1 MWKQGTLVRVWP
13 ASSNGSDPG
22 VYMNGDVCHLSLGWL
37 FLALCAHFPLLI
49 HVFLPCFLPLNL
61 CRRFGITNQD
71 ALANGETGTACR
83 GEEHD
88 ITLVWSI
95 TSGKR
100 LLLADGQE
108 VHFSVSRAQVF
119 EFSWTMKGNHV
130 LKVIAYATPPMN
142 AGPGFRQYDF
152 YVDGKSFFA
161 FPKVYRLGLRGGA
174 GGGGAGG
181 PPSAALTSQRYT
193 NGPPRNGSDQNIAAI
208 EMPHNVNEE
217 EAYLQEA
224 IKQSLKDNE
233 GAAPKED
240 NLLMD
245 FFDDPAP
252 PAAAAGAAP
261 ARQMVAVPPSPAA
274 YSQFG
279 SPPPAAGG
287 PPGSITMAP
296 QQPAAPGSFASPPP
310 AQPMGFASPPPAQ
323 PSPAPNNFGF
333 ASPQPAAPTPPA
345 YVQQQQQQQPAPMP
359 APAPPAA
366 AQPQQQAPPG
376 QLSMFAPAPAT
387 SASNADQ
394 AYQNIAKMGDFGLD
408 GKNPFGSPAPAS
420 NPQQN
425 QTLGQLRTTAP
436 APPKQ
441 SVMNAPPPGAMV
453 VSQNQSN
460 QWGGQMGGG
469 MPGGPMGSMGGPPP
483 AMGGSQYGAQPPMQ
497 QQQQQQQPMM
507 QQQQGYGAPP
517 PMQQQGY
524 GAPPPMQQQGYGAPP
539 PMQQPQQG
547 FGAPPPMHQP
557 QQQGYGAPPPQF

>member
-1 MWKQGTLVRVWP
+1 VLT
-13 ASSNGSDPG
+13 
-22 VYMNGDVCHLSLGWL
+22 
-37 FLALCAHFPLLI
+37 FP
-49 HVFLPCFLPLNL
+49 FRPCLNL

-108 VHFSVSRAQVF
+108 VHFSVSRSQVF

-161 FPKVYRLGLRGGA
+161 FPKVYRLGLRGG
-174 GGGGAGG
+174 GGGAGG
-181 PPSAALTSQRYT
+181 PPSAALASQRYT
-193 NGPPRNGSDQNIAAI
+193 NGPPRTGSDQNIAAI
-208 EMPHNVNEE
+208 EMPHNANEE

-224 IKQSLKDNE
+224 IKQSLQE
-233 GAAPKED
+233 GPVSGADAAPKEE
-240 NLLMD
+240 NLLLD

-252 PAAAAGAAP
+252 PAAGAEP
-261 ARQMVAVPPSPAA
+261 TGQMVAVPPSPAA
-274 YSQFG
+274 YSQFA

-287 PPGSITMAP
+287 PPGSFTMAP
-296 QQPAAPGSFASPPP
+296 QPSLGTINASFGSAPAQPAAPGSFASPPP
-310 AQPMGFASPPPAQ
+310 AQPTGFASPPSAQ
-323 PSPAPNNFGF
+323 PAPAPDAFGF
-333 ASPQPAAPTPPA
+333 ASPQPAAPAPPA
-345 YVQQQQQQQPAPMP
+345 YAQQQSPLAPMS
-359 APAPPAA
+359 APAAA
-366 AQPQQQAPPG
+366 AQPQQQQAPPG

-394 AYQNIAKMGDFGLD
+394 AYQNFAKMGDFGLD
-408 GKNPFGSPAPAS
+408 SKNPFGAPAPA
-420 NPQQN
+420 PQQN
-425 QTLGQLRTTAP
+425 QTLGELKTAAP

-453 VSQNQSN
+453 VSQNQSS
-460 QWGGQMGGG
+460 QWGSQMGGG

-483 AMGGSQYGAQPPMQ
+483 AMGGSQYGAPPPMQ
-497 QQQQQQQPMM
+497 QQPMMQQQQPMM
-507 QQQQGYGAPP
+507 QQQGYGAPP
-517 PMQQQGY
+517 QMQQQGY

-547 FGAPPPMHQP
+547 
-557 QQQGYGAPPPQF
+557 YGAPPPQF